1 MHLLFREC
9 LAVTVAGWGVE
20 RDGQG
25 RPPPSLPAQA
35 LGRPGRNELWLP
47 STCLFQPHRS
57 LHRALTSAAFPEKF
71 CGAGSCPR
79 CARACVRACVP
90 AGARARGGHRCMARE
105 GSPSLCLPPAH
116 SLRPSARD
124 WRSRGKVLVRFSRQ
138 NQHRNSAGP
147 DRGPHSDSRWEANCA
162 EDPSP
167 HPPNIFYN
175 KSNF

>member
-20 RDGQG
+20 GG
-25 RPPPSLPAQA
+25 RPGQATPPSLPAQA
-35 LGRPGRNELWLP
+35 LGRPGRNEMWLP

-57 LHRALTSAAFPEKF
+57 LQPGADFRRFPREVLR
-71 CGAGSCPR
+71 GAD
-79 CARACVRACVP
+79 VRACVCS
-90 AGARARGGHRCMARE
+90 RGGACTWGAQVHGQG

-147 DRGPHSDSRWEANCA
+147 DRGPHSDSRWEANRA

-167 HPPNIFYN
+167 PTPQHILQ
-175 KSNF
+175 